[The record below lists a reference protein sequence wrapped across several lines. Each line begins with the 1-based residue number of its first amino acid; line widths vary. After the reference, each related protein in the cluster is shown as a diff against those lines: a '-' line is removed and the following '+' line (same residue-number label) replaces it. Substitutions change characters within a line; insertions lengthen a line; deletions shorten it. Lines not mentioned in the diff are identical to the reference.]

1 MDYRNLKG
9 EIITY
14 IRALFI
20 SAQYCPILTH
30 FARYFGIITFS
41 RSSISIFYNFSPL
54 TVSVRACV
62 CVSDWTGSKRFHCK
76 AMVAML
82 ALVSIAANLP
92 AKKTPTQKQGAIYL
106 KPLRKTNLTI
116 L

>member
-41 RSSISIFYNFSPL
+41 RSSISIFYNFFPL

-62 CVSDWTGSKRFHCK
+62 CVCRIELVQSDFTVKLWWPCW
-76 AMVAML
+76 L
-82 ALVSIAANLP
+82 
-92 AKKTPTQKQGAIYL
+92 
-106 KPLRKTNLTI
+106 
-116 L
+116 